1 MLIDVLD
8 RIEQRL
14 ADLNITAG
22 YASQK
27 AGLSADAIRNMRRY
41 AKQGKTNAGV
51 NSNTI
56 SKLAPVLQTSTAW
69 LLGETPDP
77 SPNEGASG
85 TSSNLGSAIRQ
96 ARLQRGYTIAQVA
109 ESAGMSATYFSRLEA
124 GDRSPSAIEL
134 EQLGAAL
141 QVRASALALGVVE
154 QLDDEPLGNATF
166 ISDQMPLH
174 SGPRDV
180 EKLGVVAAGEEGDF
194 EFNGAV
200 AEYVQRPRGLVGRP
214 GVFALEL
221 ISDSMY
227 PAYRKGDIVF
237 CDKTAPEVG
246 DDIVIE
252 TFPDEGAK
260 VGKSFIKRLK
270 RRSKSALVVE
280 QFNPPVD
287 LTFDPYAIKHLW
299 RVVPNRELHGY

>member
-1 MLIDVLD
+1 MTKGKFPNGLREAMEAKDIGPTELGRLIEEPKQNVD
-8 RIEQRL
+8 RWRNGERRLTPEMAAKIAPHVGVSANRLLLLERSPAL
-14 ADLNITAG
+14 ADLA
-22 YASQK
+22 Q
-27 AGLSADAIRNMRRY
+27 
-41 AKQGKTNAGV
+41 
-51 NSNTI
+51 TI
-56 SKLAPVLQTSTAW
+56 
-69 LLGETPDP
+69 
-77 SPNEGASG
+77 
-85 TSSNLGSAIRQ
+85 GSAIRQ
-96 ARLQRGYTIAQVA
+96 ARRQRGVVIRQIAEAAGA
-109 ESAGMSATYFSRLEA
+109 EVPTVEAWEA
-124 GDRSPSAIEL
+124 GRTMPGADHLIAIAEVL
-134 EQLGAAL
+134 KIDG
-141 QVRASALALGVVE
+141 LALGRGE
-154 QLDDEPLGNATF
+154 IEPIGDDPMGNATF
-166 ISDQMPLH
+166 ISDSLPLH
-174 SGPRDV
+174 AGPRDV

-237 CDKTAPEVG
+237 CDKTVPEVG

-280 QFNPPVD
+280 QFNPTKD

>member
-1 MLIDVLD
+1 MGD
-8 RIEQRL
+8 RLRAARI
-14 ADLNITAG
+14 AAKFTSAT
-22 YASQK
+22 K
-27 AGLSADAIRNMRRY
+27 AADALGVSASTYRAHENGQNEFGPEEAERY
-41 AKQGKTNAGV
+41 ARKFGTTAAHLLTGDSAKRVVLGAAEQ
-51 NSNTI
+51 
-56 SKLAPVLQTSTAW
+56 LAQDV
-69 LLGETPDP
+69 
-77 SPNEGASG
+77 
-85 TSSNLGSAIRQ
+85 GSAIRQ
-96 ARLQRGYTIAQVA
+96 ARRQRGVVIRQIADAAGA
-109 ESAGMSATYFSRLEA
+109 EVPTVEAWEA
-124 GDRSPSAIEL
+124 GRTMPGADHLIAIAEVL
-134 EQLGAAL
+134 KIDG
-141 QVRASALALGVVE
+141 LALGRGE
-154 QLDDEPLGNATF
+154 IEPIGDDPMGNATF
-166 ISDQMPLH
+166 ISDSLPLH
-174 SGPRDV
+174 AGPRDV

-237 CDKTAPEVG
+237 CDKTVPEVG

-280 QFNPPVD
+280 QFNPTKD